1 MDIIGLQQF
10 IIVFVFLALL
20 GAVWF
25 VVRLNKGELRTR
37 LAQGRRMELAEVTS
51 LGGTDKALLLKID
64 DREFLVV
71 NSKGAAPVVTDLGQ
85 MKAEAAQ

>member
-51 LGGTDKALLLKID
+51 LGGTDKALLLKVD

-85 MKAEAAQ
+85 TNSEAAQ